1 MTQAAQSAAIA
12 WAEMA
17 IEKACDSAERWYR
30 TLPTFHDRVNLGSVV
45 GFRHPAIL
53 SEQDCVMHF
62 ARFLN
67 EAGVAWDAIHHQV
80 AVSRWLFAAPHEAAT
95 AGAAKWRVDLALLR
109 SEDFLAAQLPA
120 TGPGFSFDACLEF
133 AYLPDFWTLPDA
145 AKFGEPEKGHAKVQ
159 QDVEKIARYLNGGVS
174 AGSVTQLSSRS
185 PTRRSRQRSNQTPNP
200 WAARSASSAVIPRGH
215 TRNGGNPGSVPHC
228 ASSRHASLDRTR
240 ATPLAITRTARRRMP
255 STVMRQPRLRR
266 TSRCAQEHARA
277 VGDRDELAPGP
288 ASECDERGL

>member
-80 AVSRWLFAAPHEAAT
+80 SVSRWLFDAPHEAAT
-95 AGAAKWRVDLALLR
+95 AGGAKWRVDLALLR
-109 SEDFLAAQLPA
+109 SEDFLRAQLPA

-133 AYLPDFWTLPDA
+133 AYLPDFWALPDA

-159 QDVEKIARYLNGGVS
+159 KIARYLNGGVCRLGYAIVFEESDS
-174 AGSVTQLSSRS
+174 AFP
-185 PTRRSRQRSNQTPNP
+185 PTFKSDAESMGCQVRFIRGYP
-200 WAARSASSAVIPRGH
+200 ARTH
-215 TRNGGNPGSVPHC
+215 T
-228 ASSRHASLDRTR
+228 
-240 ATPLAITRTARRRMP
+240 
-255 STVMRQPRLRR
+255 
-266 TSRCAQEHARA
+266 
-277 VGDRDELAPGP
+277 
-288 ASECDERGL
+288 